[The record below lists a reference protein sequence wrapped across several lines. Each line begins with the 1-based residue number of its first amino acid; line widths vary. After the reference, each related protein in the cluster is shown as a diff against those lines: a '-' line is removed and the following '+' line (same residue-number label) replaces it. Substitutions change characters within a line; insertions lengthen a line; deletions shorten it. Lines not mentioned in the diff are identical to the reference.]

1 MKKSITLA
9 LALAAVISLSACGAK
24 TETAD
29 DAEPASQEQTAVVNE
44 TEDTAE
50 ETAETTETEETTAE
64 ETTAETEPAPEVI
77 EPSAEDFEYSYDAA
91 MGGAKITKYIGEATA
106 IRIPSELDGAAVKH
120 VEIQYNSGITYV
132 EVPER
137 VESVSFIDDYKLETV
152 LLPNTITVMGAP
164 EFD

>member
-29 DAEPASQEQTAVVNE
+29 DAEPATQEQTAVVNE

-64 ETTAETEPAPEVI
+64 ETTAETEPAPEII
-77 EPSAEDFEYSYDAA
+77 EPSA
-91 MGGAKITKYIGEATA
+91 
-106 IRIPSELDGAAVKH
+106 
-120 VEIQYNSGITYV
+120 
-132 EVPER
+132 
-137 VESVSFIDDYKLETV
+137 
-152 LLPNTITVMGAP
+152 
-164 EFD
+164 